1 MSLIYCAE
9 DEENIRELL
18 SCTLVSFGYET
29 AIFDLAAPMIAQA
42 KIKQPDLV
50 LMDIMMPEMDGIS
63 ALSIMKADPSLKSIP
78 VIMLTAKAQEIDKVK
93 GLDLGADD
101 YITKPF
107 SILELNSRIKAVL
120 RRSSKNNDAHIMTY
134 KDVILNIDKH
144 TIEKNGSIIPATLK
158 EFDLLKL
165 LLENVNHVVQ
175 REDILNTVWGYNYV
189 GETRTLDMHI
199 KTLRQKLGDTA
210 EKPMYI
216 KTVRGVGYTLAD

>member
-18 SCTLVSFGYET
+18 SCTLASFGYET

-175 REDILNTVWGYNYV
+175 REEILNTVWGYNYV

-216 KTVRGVGYTLAD
+216 KTVRGVGYTLVD